1 MIIDVTYADIFH
13 DTKTEHVNM
22 RNSYNRFTYLQYLS
36 LGFRC
41 WQQENWVDDF
51 YSFRLKYINYFIHM
65 MYSQRRL
72 SFTIDFYASH
82 FCLPIPPRRNP
93 THVSSSPITPIN
105 LPRADAIAILNK
117 FGFDGDY
124 TIIVTLMLY
133 QGIFSWVSWPLNK
146 IFVSILIGWSSYT
159 AFQQH
164 N

>member
-1 MIIDVTYADIFH
+1 
-13 DTKTEHVNM
+13 M
-22 RNSYNRFTYLQYLS
+22 RTFVIQVYLPSISVIGVSLLTTRKLGWRFLFISPKIY
-36 LGFRC
+36 
-41 WQQENWVDDF
+41 
-51 YSFRLKYINYFIHM
+51 NYFIHM
-65 MYSQRRL
+65 MYGQRRVTF
-72 SFTIDFYASH
+72 SFTIDSNASH
-82 FCLPIPPRRNP
+82 FYLPIPPRRNP

-117 FGFDGDY
+117 FGYDGDY

-133 QGIFSWVSWPLNK
+133 QSIFSWVSWPLTK

>member
-1 MIIDVTYADIFH
+1 MKTFVIQVCLPSISVIGVSLLTTRKLGWRFLFISPKIYKLLYTHDVRPKPSF
-13 DTKTEHVNM
+13 
-22 RNSYNRFTYLQYLS
+22 RFT
-36 LGFRC
+36 
-41 WQQENWVDDF
+41 
-51 YSFRLKYINYFIHM
+51 IN
-65 MYSQRRL
+65 S
-72 SFTIDFYASH
+72 YASH
-82 FCLPIPPRRNP
+82 FYLPIPPRRNP

-117 FGFDGDY
+117 FGFDGYY

-133 QGIFSWVSWPLNK
+133 QSIFSWVSWPLTK